1 MKRKYLTVITAL
13 ILSSLIGGGVLKRR
27 KPARRLRRRVQAC
40 RPLWLLFPEPL
51 LTLTVSL

>member
-13 ILSSLIGGGVLKRR
+13 ILSSLIGGVLKRR
-27 KPARRLRRRVQAC
+27 KPAQRLRRRVQAC